1 MYMSTEKEWL
11 RFPATIR
18 KDNRITVP
26 PTIMK
31 ALKLKKGDRVNLQ
44 IREIAPGEG
53 E

>member
-1 MYMSTEKEWL
+1 MDTEKEWV

-26 PTIMK
+26 PEVRK
-31 ALKLKKGDRVNLQ
+31 ALGLKEGDMLKLQVMKM
-44 IREIAPGEG
+44 EPGEV